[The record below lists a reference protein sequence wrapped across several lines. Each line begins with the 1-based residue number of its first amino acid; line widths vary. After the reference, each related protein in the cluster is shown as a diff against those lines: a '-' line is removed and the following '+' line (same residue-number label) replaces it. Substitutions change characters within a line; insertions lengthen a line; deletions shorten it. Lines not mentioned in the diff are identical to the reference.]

1 MNSTY
6 IIIGIS
12 VLVAIIAAVAVYYF
26 FFTENKE
33 AIALEYFTKIA
44 KLVKDKKYKEVE
56 ELGIEFAKK
65 YPKIDAAN
73 SDKEFKKKI
82 NDYMAKDDMASAS
95 KFLATLM

>member
-6 IIIGIS
+6 IMIAVG
-12 VLVAIIAAVAVYYF
+12 VLVAIIAAVAIYYF

-33 AIALEYFTKIA
+33 AIALEYLTKIA

-56 ELGIEFAKK
+56 ELSIEFAKK
-65 YPKIDAAN
+65 YPKIDAVK
-73 SDKEFKKKI
+73 SDKEFKKKL
-82 NDYMAKDDMASAS
+82 NDYLAKDDMASAS